1 MVKSRNIVEIDN
13 QDECSIP
20 LVQKFAVEEICQKFR
35 RNLSRL
41 LPEYEKS
48 AAILGLVAR
57 SQFLHMRG
65 AENWDLR
72 KANLDTSLGVTR
84 LPHPETTRIRS
95 QEISGKCFSSGS
107 NQKKRVGGRF
117 YFFVLVR
124 ITAAKTCKTS
134 DIHLSSIWLA
144 SAASVSVRFRSKER
158 GTRVKDRA
166 KNGSR
171 LISHAIKPKI
181 PFHGLFLLR
190 NQTETLA
197 TQATIG

>member
-20 LVQKFAVEEICQKFR
+20 LVQKFAVEEICHKFR

-65 AENWDLR
+65 AENWNLR
-72 KANLDTSLGVTR
+72 KANLDTNLGVTR

-95 QEISGKCFSSGS
+95 QEISGKCFWSGS
-107 NQKKRVGGRF
+107 IQKKEGGRALLF
-117 YFFVLVR
+117 FRYFPLF
-124 ITAAKTCKTS
+124 I
-134 DIHLSSIWLA
+134 I
-144 SAASVSVRFRSKER
+144 
-158 GTRVKDRA
+158 
-166 KNGSR
+166 
-171 LISHAIKPKI
+171 IS
-181 PFHGLFLLR
+181 
-190 NQTETLA
+190 N
-197 TQATIG
+197 

>member
-13 QDECSIP
+13 QDQCSIP
-20 LVQKFAVEEICQKFR
+20 LVQKFAVEEICHKFR

-57 SQFLHMRG
+57 SQFLHMRW
-65 AENWDLR
+65 AENWNLR

-117 YFFVLVR
+117 YFFVICHFFIIISNYQIILPQGQ
-124 ITAAKTCKTS
+124 AGG
-134 DIHLSSIWLA
+134 
-144 SAASVSVRFRSKER
+144 FRPNHRS
-158 GTRVKDRA
+158 
-166 KNGSR
+166 
-171 LISHAIKPKI
+171 
-181 PFHGLFLLR
+181 
-190 NQTETLA
+190 
-197 TQATIG
+197 